1 VERKTDNLA
10 LRKILTFYLS
20 ADEIKSLIIKSDG
33 DKKKIWDCLGSDIK
47 TKIEDDIR
55 IFKKARYGRDCLNN
69 EELCRFSDFFN
80 LRKIISK
87 MIKGFA
93 PAKRGA
99 IEVEITTV
107 MSSKGLSAEFV
118 YYVGIDDRN
127 ILDQDTNEITD
138 QKLCEFLVG
147 ITRAKKK
154 LTLFSLED
162 KNPKILAFIDERCIN
177 KVEL

>member
-1 VERKTDNLA
+1 
-10 LRKILTFYLS
+10 
-20 ADEIKSLIIKSDG
+20 
-33 DKKKIWDCLGSDIK
+33 
-47 TKIEDDIR
+47 
-55 IFKKARYGRDCLNN
+55 
-69 EELCRFSDFFN
+69 
-80 LRKIISK
+80 
-87 MIKGFA
+87 MIKGFVSV
-93 PAKRGA
+93 KGGA

-127 ILDQDTNEITD
+127 ILDKDTNEITD

-162 KNPKILAFIDERCIN
+162 KNPKILDFIDERCIN
-177 KVEL
+177 KIEL